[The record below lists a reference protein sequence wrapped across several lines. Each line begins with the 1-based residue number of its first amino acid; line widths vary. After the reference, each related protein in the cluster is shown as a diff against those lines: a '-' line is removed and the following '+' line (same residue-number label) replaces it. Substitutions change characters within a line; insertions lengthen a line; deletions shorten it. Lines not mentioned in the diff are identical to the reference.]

1 MSLDLAKLSERQK
14 LDLTRAYALA
24 FIRMGEPADKNL
36 AKRLVASLDSQYPA
50 KGADLNRELS
60 QLLVFLKAPSVIG
73 KTLAMMDTKVESSMV
88 VDREALD
95 RNDGYGGTIKKVLAN
110 TPEIQNLHY
119 AMSLRNLRYGWKE
132 DQRKKYFAVVQ
143 GRRNQERRCQLRRL
157 FKKLPEG
164 RPGQRAGQRARRA

>member
-1 MSLDLAKLSERQK
+1 
-14 LDLTRAYALA
+14 
-24 FIRMGEPADKNL
+24 
-36 AKRLVASLDSQYPA
+36 
-50 KGADLNRELS
+50 
-60 QLLVFLKAPSVIG
+60 
-73 KTLAMMDTKVESSMV
+73 MV

-143 GRRNQERRCQLRRL
+143 GRRNQERRCQLWRL
-157 FKKLPEG
+157 FEKLPEG
-164 RPGQRAGQRARRA
+164 RPGQRAGQRACRA